1 MLFLILGSIDVE
13 PIWGPPHRAR
23 ATQRLR
29 GVPCVGGGGQ
39 RKFSG
44 CAWMHWRP
52 HIMYYIMRRTPP
64 EFVSCVTSIFH

>member
-44 CAWMHWRP
+44 CPWMHWRP
-52 HIMYYIMRRTPP
+52 HIM
-64 EFVSCVTSIFH
+64 S

>member
-29 GVPCVGGGGQ
+29 GVPCVGGGG
-39 RKFSG
+39 RESFLAVLG
-44 CAWMHWRP
+44 CTGAH
-52 HIMYYIMRRTPP
+52 T
-64 EFVSCVTSIFH
+64 